1 MAISYN
7 KKKLILRS
15 HLLIFQELANNPSK
29 AEIKIKRSLA
39 LRDRTLKLKENP
51 DKEQIGKY
59 LDKILA
65 QAKSLNKPNIS
76 KKIP

>member
-1 MAISYN
+1 MIANFAIAE
-7 KKKLILRS
+7 
-15 HLLIFQELANNPSK
+15 LIFKELANNPSEAK
-29 AEIKIKRSLA
+29 IKIKQIISQS
-39 LRDRTLKLKENP
+39 DRTLKLKENP

-76 KKIP
+76 QKKPLEQ